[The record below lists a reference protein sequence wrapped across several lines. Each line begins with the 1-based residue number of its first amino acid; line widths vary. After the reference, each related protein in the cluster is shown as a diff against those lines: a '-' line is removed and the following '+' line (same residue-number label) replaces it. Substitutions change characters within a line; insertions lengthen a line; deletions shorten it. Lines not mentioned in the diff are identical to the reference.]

1 VTIHSLVRIGI
12 APACVIAL
20 LTLGAD
26 RPVAAGQFNKAV
38 SPGDKAPAWV
48 DLPGVD
54 GKRHS
59 LADLAHQDAVVLAFI
74 CNSCPAAVDYE
85 DRIIA
90 LAKKYDAARGKVAVV
105 AVNVNTI
112 PADRLDKMQERAKAK
127 DFPFPYLYDESQKIA
142 RDYGASYTPEFF
154 VLDRDRRIAYC
165 GALDDRSPPTAANRH
180 YVDEAIRAT
189 LEGRKPE
196 VAETLARGC
205 MIRFA
210 RTRR

>member
-1 VTIHSLVRIGI
+1 MHASSPGRGR
-12 APACVIAL
+12 IAL
-20 LTLGAD
+20 AVVVALLAMFAA
-26 RPVAAGQFNKAV
+26 RPATAGQFNKVV

-54 GKRHS
+54 GKKHS
-59 LADLAHQDAVVLAFI
+59 LADLAGQDVVVLAFI

-90 LAKKYDAARGKVAVV
+90 LAKKYGNGRGKVAVI

-112 PADRLDKMQERAKAK
+112 PADRLDKMQDRAKAK
-127 DFPFPYLYDESQKIA
+127 NFPFPYLYDESQKIA

-154 VLDRDRRIAYC
+154 VLDRERRIAYC
-165 GALDDRSPPTAANRH
+165 GALDDRSPPAAANRH
-180 YVDEAIRAT
+180 YVDEAIRAV
-189 LEGRKPE
+189 LDGRRPE

-210 RTRR
+210 RPKR